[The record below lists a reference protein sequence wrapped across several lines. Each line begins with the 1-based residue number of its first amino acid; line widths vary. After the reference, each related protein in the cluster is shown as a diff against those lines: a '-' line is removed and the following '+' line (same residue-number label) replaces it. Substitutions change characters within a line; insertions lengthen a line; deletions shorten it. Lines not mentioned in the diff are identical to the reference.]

1 MQHRFCALSIVGK
14 ICRSV
19 LLTDPLLSLIG
30 SSTRHLSY
38 QIRGS
43 YFAVMRLGF
52 INIPIVELI
61 LVGIPTI
68 PFFFSSLSLTS
79 LSLAPLFAECSGRS
93 CVRR

>member
-1 MQHRFCALSIVGK
+1 
-14 ICRSV
+14 
-19 LLTDPLLSLIG
+19 
-30 SSTRHLSY
+30 
-38 QIRGS
+38 
-43 YFAVMRLGF
+43 
-52 INIPIVELI
+52 VELI